1 MAGSPQQHTGMPN
14 TFGLYCLTPPVGR
27 TGVSGE
33 HPQLL
38 ADHRLFSC
46 RDLVDSS
53 NPIIDKIPL
62 RIQRMTYFNHF
73 ATETPYY
80 IPFTKIIV

>member
-1 MAGSPQQHTGMPN
+1 MGRESWVIEYYINVHNQFSFTTMAGSPQQHTGMPN
-14 TFGLYCLTPPVGR
+14 TFGVYCLTHPVGR

-46 RDLVDSS
+46 MDLVDTVVQ
-53 NPIIDKIPL
+53 ITL
-62 RIQRMTYFNHF
+62 L
-73 ATETPYY
+73 
-80 IPFTKIIV
+80 TKSH

>member
-1 MAGSPQQHTGMPN
+1 MYILINLVSPQWQGHRNSIPVCQI
-14 TFGLYCLTPPVGR
+14 LLAYVYCLNPPVGR
-27 TGVSGE
+27 IGVPGE

-53 NPIIDKIPL
+53 NHIIDKIPL
-62 RIQRMTYFNHF
+62 RIQRMT
-73 ATETPYY
+73 
-80 IPFTKIIV
+80 